1 MKKMKKFMK
10 QLMASAFVC
19 AMVIALL
26 PATVQAKTT
35 KKSIT
40 LYKGEAIYYTD
51 YSTVK
56 SVKSSN
62 SKVAK
67 ASKDKSADYKTN
79 IVAKKAGKT
88 NVTIRTKSGNAVVAV
103 TVKNAKFTS
112 KIESVNESGYVL
124 ISVKNNSKD
133 VFDSIE
139 MTYTIKDSNGGVIAQ
154 KSEKMNSILPNK
166 TAYTNVYIGSDNME
180 NLSLSQSL
188 AKVTGYSR
196 SWIGYTYKDVSSKI
210 TCTPQVTE
218 ETDSGISYNMKLK
231 NSYNDSVS
239 GKVYTMVYDA
249 DNNLLGVESN
259 SINLDK
265 KETKTV
271 TYGYVS
277 KRAYPNYDHMKL
289 VVQAYAIER
298 AKNF

>member
-62 SKVAK
+62 AKVAK

-88 NVTIRTKSGNAVVAV
+88 NVTIRTKGGNAVVTV
-103 TVKNAKFTS
+103 TVKT
-112 KIESVNESGYVL
+112 
-124 ISVKNNSKD
+124 
-133 VFDSIE
+133 
-139 MTYTIKDSNGGVIAQ
+139 Q
-154 KSEKMNSILPNK
+154 
-166 TAYTNVYIGSDNME
+166 
-180 NLSLSQSL
+180 NLHQRLS
-188 AKVTGYSR
+188 
-196 SWIGYTYKDVSSKI
+196 
-210 TCTPQVTE
+210 P
-218 ETDSGISYNMKLK
+218 
-231 NSYNDSVS
+231 
-239 GKVYTMVYDA
+239 
-249 DNNLLGVESN
+249 
-259 SINLDK
+259 
-265 KETKTV
+265 
-271 TYGYVS
+271 
-277 KRAYPNYDHMKL
+277 
-289 VVQAYAIER
+289 
-298 AKNF
+298 

>member
-1 MKKMKKFMK
+1 MKKLMRR
-10 QLMASAFVC
+10 LMASALVC
-19 AMVIALL
+19 VLVIALL
-26 PATVQAKTT
+26 PVSIQAKTT

-51 YSTVK
+51 YTTVK
-56 SVKSSN
+56 SIKSSN

-67 ASKDKSADYKTN
+67 VSKDKSADYRTN

-88 NVTIRTKSGNAVVAV
+88 NVSIHTKGGNVVIAV

-112 KIESVNESGYVL
+112 QIESVNGSGYVL

-133 VFDSIE
+133 TFDNIE
-139 MTYTIKDSNGGVIAQ
+139 MTYTIKDSNGSVIAQ
-154 KSEKMNSILPNK
+154 KSEKMSSILPNK
-166 TAYTNVYIGSDNME
+166 TAYTNVYIGVDNME
-180 NLSLSQSL
+180 SLSLSQST

-196 SWIGYTYKDVSSKI
+196 SWLGYIYRDVSSKVA
-210 TCTPQVTE
+210 CTPQVTE
-218 ETDSGISYNMKLK
+218 ETDSGISYSMKLK

-259 SINLDK
+259 SISLDK

-289 VVQAYAIER
+289 VVHAYAIAR
-298 AKNF
+298 DKNF